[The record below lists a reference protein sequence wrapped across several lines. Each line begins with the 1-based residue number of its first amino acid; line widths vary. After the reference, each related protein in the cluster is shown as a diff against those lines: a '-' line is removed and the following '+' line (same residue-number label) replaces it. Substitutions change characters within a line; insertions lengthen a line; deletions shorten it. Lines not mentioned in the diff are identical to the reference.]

1 MRLTL
6 TRDANVI
13 IYKDM
18 GSMSQA
24 AAEMFAEIA
33 NRAVEEEK
41 QMLVALS
48 GGSTPNQLF
57 QLLSQPP
64 FAQSI
69 PWNRIHFF
77 WCDERLVPPDHPGSN
92 FGQAFKLLF
101 SQVRIP
107 GENLHR
113 IPGELV
119 STQAVDEYQR
129 VLGSFGGGKG
139 RWPRLD
145 LVFLGLGADGHTA
158 SLFPGVITPEETGSP
173 VLAVTVDYQGRPAER
188 ITLTPLVFNRARRV
202 IFMVSGKDKAHA
214 VHMTLNSPPDPD
226 QWPAQ
231 RIQPVKGKVI
241 WMLDDD
247 AASGKEF

>member
-1 MRLTL
+1 MRLTS

-101 SQVRIP
+101 SQVGIP

-119 STQAVDEYQR
+119 STQAVDEYKR
-129 VLGSFGGGKG
+129 VLGSFGVGKD

-173 VLAVTVDYQGRPAER
+173 VLAVTADYQGRPAER

-214 VHMTLNSPPDPD
+214 VHMTLNRPPDPD
-226 QWPAQ
+226 LWPAQ
-231 RIQPVKGKVI
+231 RIQPVKGKVF
-241 WMLDDD
+241 WMIDDD
-247 AASGKEF
+247 AASE